1 LDTLVSMKVFRL
13 VVEAGSFARA
23 AGQLGISPAMA
34 SKHLAHLERS
44 LGARLLNRTSRHV
57 SPTEAGQVYFEQCCE
72 ALDLLDNA
80 EATLQD
86 SHAEPRGQLKITAPV
101 WCANGRFAG
110 MLACY
115 RERYPRVV
123 IDLRLSN
130 YKVDLAE
137 EGFDLALRATT
148 TQNAPSLIVRPL
160 CEVRFVLAASR
171 DYVERHGPF
180 ESPARLA
187 DRPAVLP
194 AYIKRS
200 EEIPLLGPGG
210 PSTLRVPTAL
220 KTDDSSLARHSLLA
234 GIGPGYLPEWLIA
247 DDLDSGALVRLLP
260 QYRPPS
266 VTLYAAYTSRKFMAP
281 KVRTFIDFFSE
292 AFA

>member
-1 LDTLVSMKVFRL
+1 MKVFRL

-23 AGQLGISPAMA
+23 AGQLGLSPAMA

-72 ALDLLDNA
+72 ALDLLDSA

-130 YKVDLAE
+130 RKVDLAE
-137 EGFDLALRATT
+137 DGFDLALRATASR
-148 TQNAPSLIVRPL
+148 NAPSLIVRPL

-171 DYVERHGPF
+171 EYVDRHGPF
-180 ESPARLA
+180 PSPTDLA

-194 AYIKRS
+194 AYIKRP
-200 EEIPLLGPGG
+200 EEIPLQGAGG
-210 PSTLRVPTAL
+210 PATLRLPAAM

-247 DDLDSGALVRLLP
+247 GDLASGALVRLLP
-260 QYRPPS
+260 QYRPPA
-266 VTLYAAYTSRKFMAP
+266 VTLYAAYTSRKFLAP

-292 AFA
+292 AFG

>member
-1 LDTLVSMKVFRL
+1 MDTLVSMKVFRL
-13 VVEAGSFARA
+13 VVEAGSFTRA
-23 AGQLGISPAMA
+23 ADQMGMSPAMA

-72 ALDLLDNA
+72 ALDLLDSA

-86 SHAEPRGQLKITAPV
+86 SHAEPRGLLKITAPV
-101 WCANGRFAG
+101 WCANSRFAG
-110 MLACY
+110 MLAGY

-130 YKVDLAE
+130 YKVDLAA
-137 EGFDLALRATT
+137 EGFDLALRATAS
-148 TQNAPSLIVRPL
+148 QNAPSLIVRPL
-160 CEVRFVLAASR
+160 CEVRFALAASR
-171 DYVERHGPF
+171 GYVDRYGPF
-180 ESPARLA
+180 QSPDRLA
-187 DRPAVLP
+187 DRPAILP

-200 EEIPLLGPGG
+200 EEIPLQGPAGTT
-210 PSTLRVPTAL
+210 TLRVPVAL
-220 KTDDSSLARHSLLA
+220 KTDDSSLARYSLLA

-247 DDLDSGALVRLLP
+247 DDLDSGVLVRLLP

-292 AFA
+292 AFG

>member
-1 LDTLVSMKVFRL
+1 MKVFRL

-23 AGQLGISPAMA
+23 AAQMGISPAMA

-72 ALDLLDNA
+72 ALDLLDTA

-101 WCANGRFAG
+101 WCANRRFAG

-115 RERYPRVV
+115 RERYPRVA

-137 EGFDLALRATT
+137 EGFDLALRAA
-148 TQNAPSLIVRPL
+148 TQNAPSLIARPL
-160 CEVRFVLAASR
+160 CEVPFALVASR
-171 DYVERHGPF
+171 DYAARHRIDT
-180 ESPARLA
+180 PAELA

-194 AYIKRS
+194 AYIRRP
-200 EEIPLLGPGG
+200 EEIRLHGPQG
-210 PSTLRVPTAL
+210 PATLRMPVAL

-247 DDLDSGALVRLLP
+247 DDLASGALVRLLP
-260 QYRPPS
+260 AYRPPS
-266 VTLYAAYTSRKFMAP
+266 VTLYAAYTSRKFLTP
-281 KVRTFIDFFSE
+281 KVRTFIDFFSA
-292 AFA
+292 AFGQASTESRP

>member
-1 LDTLVSMKVFRL
+1 MDTLVSMKVFRL

-86 SHAEPRGQLKITAPV
+86 SHAEPRGQLKVTAPV

-115 RERYPRVV
+115 RERYPRVA

-137 EGFDLALRATT
+137 EGFDLALRATAA
-148 TQNAPSLIVRPL
+148 QNAPSLIVRPL
-160 CEVRFVLAASR
+160 CEVRFVLTASR
-171 DYVERHGPF
+171 DYVDRHGPF
-180 ESPARLA
+180 ESPAQLA
-187 DRPAVLP
+187 DHPAVLP
-194 AYIKRS
+194 AYVKRP
-200 EEIPLLGPGG
+200 EEIPLQGPAG
-210 PSTLRVPTAL
+210 PATLRLPTAL

-247 DDLDSGALVRLLP
+247 DDLASGALVRLLP
-260 QYRPPS
+260 QYRPPA

-292 AFA
+292 AFG

>member
-1 LDTLVSMKVFRL
+1 MDTLVSMKVFRL

-137 EGFDLALRATT
+137 EGFDLALRATAA
-148 TQNAPSLIVRPL
+148 QNAPSLIVRPL

-171 DYVERHGPF
+171 DYVDRHGPF
-180 ESPARLA
+180 ESPAQLA

-194 AYIKRS
+194 AYIKRP
-200 EEIPLLGPGG
+200 EEIPLQGPAG
-210 PSTLRVPTAL
+210 PATLRVPAAL

-247 DDLDSGALVRLLP
+247 GDLDSGALVRLLP

-266 VTLYAAYTSRKFMAP
+266 VTLYAAYTSRKFMVP

-292 AFA
+292 AFG

>member
-1 LDTLVSMKVFRL
+1 MDTLVSMKVFRL

-137 EGFDLALRATT
+137 EGFDLALRATAA
-148 TQNAPSLIVRPL
+148 QNAPSLIVRPL
-160 CEVRFVLAASR
+160 CEVRFVLVASR
-171 DYVERHGPF
+171 DYVDRHGPF
-180 ESPARLA
+180 ESPAQLA
-187 DRPAVLP
+187 DRPAILP
-194 AYIKRS
+194 AYIKRA
-200 EEIPLLGPGG
+200 EEIPLQGPAG
-210 PSTLRVPTAL
+210 PATLRVPTAL

-247 DDLDSGALVRLLP
+247 DDLGSGALVHLLP

-292 AFA
+292 AFG